1 MVERRIRF
9 AKDKQELIRKFLS
22 VDDGTGPFKLQADV
36 IAFSAALGA
45 ARGRR
50 ESLPD
55 SLAEPIR
62 QDVFDRQGYDTLIN
76 LLAVQAEQT
85 AAILEDSDEM
95 IAKRS
100 LVFEEFANGG
110 LSILAEETKGQ
121 VDFSQAILLMVSDTR
136 KRDSV
141 DTPTFDLSKLK
152 I

>member
-1 MVERRIRF
+1 MIERRIRF
-9 AKDKQELIRKFLS
+9 AKDKQELIRKFLAS
-22 VDDGTGPFKLQADV
+22 DDGTGPFKLQADV

-50 ESLPD
+50 EPLPD
-55 SLAEPIR
+55 TLAEPIR

-76 LLAVQAEQT
+76 LLAVQSEQS
-85 AAILEDSDEM
+85 AAILEDSDDM
-95 IAKRS
+95 IVKRS
-100 LVFEEFANGG
+100 HVFEEFANGG

-121 VDFSQAILLMVSDTR
+121 VDFTQAILLMISDTR

-152 I
+152 V

>member
-9 AKDKQELIRKFLS
+9 AKEKQDLIRKFLS
-22 VDDGTGPFKLQADV
+22 SEDGTGPFKLQADV
-36 IAFSAALGA
+36 IAFAAALGA

-50 ESLPD
+50 EPLPEA
-55 SLAEPIR
+55 LAEPIR

-76 LLAVQAEQT
+76 LLAVQSEQS

-121 VDFSQAILLMVSDTR
+121 VDFSQAVLLMVSDTR
-136 KRDSV
+136 KRDNV